1 MKMDDRGWLENPYV
15 LVVILI
21 VLCILAISGAL
32 MLLFAPNIM
41 AALLIVV
48 LAIWLMWKAP
58 IPDVRFRVGIP
69 IVLIIIAIMVYFWG
83 NEMLAVII

>member
-1 MKMDDRGWLENPYV
+1 MNDEGWLENPYV
-15 LVVILI
+15 LVALLI

-58 IPDVRFRVGIP
+58 IPDARFRVGIP
-69 IVLIIIAIMVYFWG
+69 VVLIIIAILIYFYG
-83 NEMLAVII
+83 NELLAVII